1 VSFVASAFIC
11 AWSYL
16 IYDILFEAEYLE
28 GFIIAPYL
36 FLAPLLQML
45 FQVACNQFIVIKKT
59 WPNMLIL
66 SGGALV
72 NVALNFVLIPI
83 LGIEGAAIATLIG
96 YVVSDVV
103 CVMVLYK
110 MKLIVLS
117 GRFYGSVLAM
127 LAFFVIWR
135 AFFASATLISTLLA
149 FAFTAVILLLY
160 RKECTEL
167 VKKIVKR

>member
-1 VSFVASAFIC
+1 
-11 AWSYL
+11 
-16 IYDILFEAEYLE
+16 
-28 GFIIAPYL
+28 
-36 FLAPLLQML
+36 
-45 FQVACNQFIVIKKT
+45 
-59 WPNMLIL
+59 
-66 SGGALV
+66 
-72 NVALNFVLIPI
+72 
-83 LGIEGAAIATLIG
+83 
-96 YVVSDVV
+96 
-103 CVMVLYK
+103 MVLYK

-149 FAFTAVILLLY
+149 FAFTAVILLFY